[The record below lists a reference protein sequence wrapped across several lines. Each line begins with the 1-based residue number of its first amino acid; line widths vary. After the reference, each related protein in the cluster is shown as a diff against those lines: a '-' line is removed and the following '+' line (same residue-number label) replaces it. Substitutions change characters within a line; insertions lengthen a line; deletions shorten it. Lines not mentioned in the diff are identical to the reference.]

1 MADEK
6 QVWGSRVG
14 LILAMAGNAVGLG
27 NFLRFPVQAVQN
39 GGGAFI
45 IPYIVSFI
53 LLGLPLLLIEW
64 STGKFGGQYG
74 HHSPPMIMQKLD
86 RHWAWKYIGAIGIFS
101 SVIISSYYCYI
112 ESWTLSYTFHSAIGT
127 FNGMTEDEVSGF
139 FSDYLNIGT
148 SSTGL
153 PYESVI
159 LFVFCLGLNV
169 LLLSRGLKNGIE
181 VVAKVCMPLLLL
193 FGLFLVYK
201 SFTLKAGSEGA
212 YLDGTVG
219 LNFMWTPHFDS
230 LLNPKV
236 WLSAAGQVFF
246 TLSLGMGCI
255 QTYASY
261 MRKREDVT
269 LNSMT
274 AGFLNEFTEIVI
286 GSAIIIPISIGY
298 FGIDSVIELSRNG
311 GLGLGFR
318 TMPFLFEQWG
328 GVLSA
333 VAGVSFFG
341 LLFLASVTSTL
352 ALATPTVGFFSKSYG
367 WSQKKSSGV
376 FGMLILVLGI
386 LPVLFFSKGV
396 FDQYDYWGG
405 TIALFVFAMSE
416 AILFSW
422 VFGVDKGWKLIHY
435 GADMN
440 IPIFFKYVMKYVTP
454 TMLVIIFVAA
464 LIKPKNDDWS
474 LLSLK
479 GWELDDTSII
489 SELNHKSVGP
499 NKAWF
504 SKNHYAENTGLVEYL
519 KTENGKT
526 KMIIANMGEYKEYDF
541 DGNLDV
547 YVKEDDL
554 VMIGTP
560 IYGGRWMANNVFY
573 IDMIRVVL
581 LALIIGICVLIHF
594 SAKRTSEEERCMNHD
609 DMFK

>member
-64 STGKFGGQYG
+64 STGKYGGQFG

-86 RHWAWKYIGAIGIFS
+86 SRWAWKYIGAIGIFS
-101 SVIISSYYCYI
+101 SIIISSYYCYI
-112 ESWTLSYTFHSAIGT
+112 ESWTLSYVFHSAVGT
-127 FNGMTEDEVSGF
+127 FNGMTEEEVSNF
-139 FSDYLNIGT
+139 FSNYLDLSTT
-148 SSTGL
+148 SSGL
-153 PYESVI
+153 PYEAVV

-169 LLLSRGLKNGIE
+169 FLLGRGIKNGIE
-181 VVAKVCMPLLLL
+181 VVAKVCMPLLLV

-201 SFTLKAGSEGA
+201 SFTLKAGIEGA

-341 LLFLASVTSTL
+341 LLFLASITSTL

>member
-298 FGIDSVIELSRNG
+298 FGIDHVIELSQNG

-333 VAGVSFFG
+333 IAGVSFFG
-341 LLFLASVTSTL
+341 LLFLASITSTL
-352 ALATPTVGFFSKSYG
+352 ALATPTVGFFSENYG

-376 FGMLILVLGI
+376 FGLIILVLGI

-405 TIALFVFAMSE
+405 TIALFVFAMFE

-440 IPIFFKYVMKYVTP
+440 IPIFLKYVMKYVTP

-499 NKAWF
+499 NRAWF
-504 SKNHYAENTGLVEYL
+504 SRNHYAENTGLVEYL